1 MIVTPS
7 KTFESLIWLL
17 NLPWM
22 QPLGRMMIIIPLR
35 RKMDGNLGMFFAALF
50 IMKGKNRTGLD
61 LFRMAMDETQHGF
74 WFTRDTT
81 PSILPFSSYSAQQ
94 RCARSTWTEN
104 RKKVINGFELAQA
117 PTAHIRGSHQTF
129 KGKYRGWFE
138 DQTYLGFTLILA
150 VPMEQT
156 KFKVCNYPYLYLKV
170 LLCIQLAENP
180 VGIW

>member
-1 MIVTPS
+1 
-7 KTFESLIWLL
+7 
-17 NLPWM
+17 M

-81 PSILPFSSYSAQQ
+81 PSILPFSSYSVQQ

-117 PTAHIRGSHQTF
+117 PTAHTRGSHQTF
-129 KGKYRGWFE
+129 KGEYIEGDLRTK
-138 DQTYLGFTLILA
+138 LILRFHFVSCSLLHGA
-150 VPMEQT
+150 NKIYV
-156 KFKVCNYPYLYLKV
+156 KFSTLLFEYIFV
-170 LLCIQLAENP
+170 LPIGWKSIMDMKITDIIKIC
-180 VGIW
+180 